1 MSDRDA
7 DIDELLAFLA
17 HAIVRHA
24 EVWRRNGARLP
35 ALAIPLARWCV
46 AAQGGTARNRLGEG
60 AAVGDGGDMAPPNEA
75 LVLTTRQVAKLLQ
88 VSERTVRAMVADGRL
103 PAVKL
108 GSATRI
114 PRGDVEA
121 LAAGPPTTASP
132 RFTGRVEV
140 KASPLPEDAA

>member
-1 MSDRDA
+1 MSDRD
-7 DIDELLAFLA
+7 DIDELLAFMA

-35 ALAIPLARWCV
+35 ALAIPLARCCV
-46 AAQGGTARNRLGEG
+46 AAQGGTARNQLGDG
-60 AAVGDGGDMAPPNEA
+60 AAVGDGGDMASPEA
-75 LVLTTRQVAKLLQ
+75 LLLTTRQVAKLLQ

-103 PAVKL
+103 SAVKL

>member
-1 MSDRDA
+1 MSDRD

-60 AAVGDGGDMAPPNEA
+60 AAVSDRGDMASQGEA
-75 LVLTTRQVAKLLQ
+75 LLLTTRQVAKLLQ
-88 VSERTVRAMVADGRL
+88 VSERTVRAMVDCSRSSL
-103 PAVKL
+103 
-108 GSATRI
+108 
-114 PRGDVEA
+114 
-121 LAAGPPTTASP
+121 GPPPAYPVATS
-132 RFTGRVEV
+132 R
-140 KASPLPEDAA
+140 SL